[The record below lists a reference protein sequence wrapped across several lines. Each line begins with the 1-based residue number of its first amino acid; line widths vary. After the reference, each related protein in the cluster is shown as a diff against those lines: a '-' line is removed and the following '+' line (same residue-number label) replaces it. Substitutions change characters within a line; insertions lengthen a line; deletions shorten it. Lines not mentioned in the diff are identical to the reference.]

1 MHFRLLDKIY
11 FLYLFSRKFYLRS
24 LVPISSL
31 RDIIT
36 SLLAGEL
43 RPSREKQHFEV
54 IFLSPALACSRT
66 TFDRGRRSAWFGPTL
81 LIKKTCPKGQVFIY
95 LVARVG
101 FEPTTR
107 GLWFRCSN
115 QLSYPAKIKMIITM
129 FIFACQYLFLRFV
142 IIFYFCDG
150 QGSIHTQI
158 TLYPKQSAATNNR

>member
-31 RDIIT
+31 RDVIT

-54 IFLSPALACSRT
+54 IFLSPAFACSRT

-81 LIKKTCPKGQVFIY
+81 LINKNLPKRTGFYLSGSEGRIISLRFIHCAHRFQRPRY
-95 LVARVG
+95 
-101 FEPTTR
+101 
-107 GLWFRCSN
+107 FR
-115 QLSYPAKIKMIITM
+115 LA
-129 FIFACQYLFLRFV
+129 FACSRTTFSLVRPDL
-142 IIFYFCDG
+142 
-150 QGSIHTQI
+150 T
-158 TLYPKQSAATNNR
+158 